1 MESRR
6 KFLKASAAA
15 LTVAA
20 TKPLF
25 GIQGSLQQAELLVQ
39 RFAPLERLFLAQTS
53 RLIRV
58 DLGKSDLVAGT

>member
-20 TKPLF
+20 TRPVF
-25 GIQGSLQQAELLVQ
+25 GFQGAND
-39 RFAPLERLFLAQTS
+39 R
-53 RLIRV
+53 IRMAV
-58 DLGKSDLVAGT
+58 IGDRKSVV

>member
-20 TKPLF
+20 TRPIF
-25 GIQGSLQQAELLVQ
+25 GAQGANDRIRLAVRAGCSM
-39 RFAPLERLFLAQTS
+39 RSRGSRTCSGWPAP
-53 RLIRV
+53 
-58 DLGKSDLVAGT
+58 K

>member
-25 GIQGSLQQAELLVQ
+25 GSRAPTIGSAW
-39 RFAPLERLFLAQTS
+39 R
-53 RLIRV
+53 
-58 DLGKSDLVAGT
+58 